1 VQPQKDK
8 TMNTTIRK
16 ATVED
21 AHAIVTAEKEIAETP
36 GYFCSQPNELSEQN
50 VIKTI
55 KSLAESEKGIYLVAE
70 RDGKI
75 VGHAFLEPLHLQ
87 SICHVAQLS
96 IGVHHGWQEKG
107 IGTALM
113 KELIAWAKQSATIE
127 KIELNVRASNS
138 RAIALYKKMGF
149 IEEGRLKNRIKVSQ
163 THYIDDV
170 LMALNVKVTFL

>member
-1 VQPQKDK
+1 MQAPEDK

-16 ATVED
+16 AKVED
-21 AHAIVTAEKEIAETP
+21 AHAIVTAEQEIAETP
-36 GYFCSQPNELSEQN
+36 GYFCSQPNELSEEN

-55 KSLAESEKGIYLVAE
+55 KSLAESEKGVYLVAE
-70 RDGKI
+70 LNGKI

-113 KELIAWAKQSATIE
+113 KELIAWAKQSTTIE

-149 IEEGRLKNRIKVSQ
+149 VEEGRLKNRIKVSEN
-163 THYIDDV
+163 HYIDDV
-170 LMALNVKVTFL
+170 LMALNVKITSL